1 MSQKAI
7 VILYLLF
14 SGLCS
19 VESSS
24 KDLYSSMSDMENLF
38 EMEHQIAEKV
48 ENFFKL
54 LDVQINSLDSFLEKY
69 YKVCLPAIYL

>member
-1 MSQKAI
+1 MSPKAI
-7 VILYLLF
+7 VILFLLF

-38 EMEHQIAEKV
+38 EMEHEIAEKV
-48 ENFFKL
+48 EKFVKL
-54 LDVQINSLDSFLEKY
+54 LDVQINSLNSFLDKY
-69 YKVCLPAIYL
+69 YMVCLPASYL